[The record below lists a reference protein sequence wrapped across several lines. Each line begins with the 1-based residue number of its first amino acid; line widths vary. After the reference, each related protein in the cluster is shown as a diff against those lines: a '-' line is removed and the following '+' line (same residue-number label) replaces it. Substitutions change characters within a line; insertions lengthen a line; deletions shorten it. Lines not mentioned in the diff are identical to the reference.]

1 METNLVKIENGQPVT
16 SSRKVAQDFER
27 LHKNVLVNVE
37 EIIGVAEKSAD
48 LFFKT
53 TYTHPQNK
61 QQYPEYLMNRDGFT
75 LLAMS
80 FKGAKAIKWKM
91 KYIAAFN
98 EMEQQLATL
107 DQPSYQIEDKI
118 KRAEKWIVEAREL
131 MDTQLQ
137 LHETKQQLT
146 EAKPKA
152 DFVDKYVDKGIT
164 YSIRQTAKI
173 LNIPERQFVDILMT
187 SKIVFRQSGCIMPYA
202 NKQSEGYFE
211 VKVGYNY
218 GWQYDQTRFTT
229 KGIYWI
235 AKRLKDIADPN
246 WESKLRIA

>member
-16 SSRKVAQDFER
+16 SSRKVAEDFGKE
-27 LHKNVLVNVE
+27 HKNVLANIR
-37 EIIGVAEKSAD
+37 EILVAENQATK
-48 LFFKT
+48 LFFET
-53 TYTHPQNK
+53 SHEYRGQTF
-61 QQYPEYLMNRDGFT
+61 PEYLMNRDGFT
-75 LLAMS
+75 LLAMG
-80 FKGAKAIKWKM
+80 FTGKKAMQWKM

-98 EMEQQLATL
+98 EMEKQLATL

-118 KRAEKWIVEAREL
+118 KRAEKWIVEAKEL

-152 DFVDKYVDKGIT
+152 DFVDQYVDKGIT

-173 LNIPERQFVDILMT
+173 LGIPERKFLDILMT
-187 SKIVFRQSGCIMPYA
+187 SRIVFRQSGNIMPYA

-211 VKVGYNY
+211 VKVGYSH

-235 AKRLKDIADPN
+235 AKRLKDLVDSD
-246 WESKLRIA
+246 WKSKL

>member
-1 METNLVKIENGQPVT
+1 METENLVKIENGQPVT
-16 SSRKVAQDFER
+16 SSRKVAEDFGK
-27 LHKNVLVNVE
+27 LHKDVLE
-37 EIIGVAEKSAD
+37 SARSIITLAENSAD
-48 LFFKT
+48 LFFET
-53 TYTHPQNK
+53 TMPDSYGRSQK
-61 QQYPEYLMNRDGFT
+61 AYLMNRDGFT
-75 LLAMS
+75 LLAMG
-80 FKGAKAIKWKM
+80 FTGKKAMQWKM

-98 EMEQQLATL
+98 QMEQKLATL

-152 DFVDKYVDKGIT
+152 DFVDQYVDKGIT
-164 YSIRQTAKI
+164 YSIRQTTKI
-173 LNIPERQFVDILMT
+173 LGIPERKFLDILMT
-187 SKIVFRQSGCIMPYA
+187 SRIVFRQSGNIMPYA

-211 VKVGYNY
+211 VKVGYSH

-229 KGIYWI
+229 KGIFWI
-235 AKRLKDIADPN
+235 AKRLKDLVDSD
-246 WESKLRIA
+246 WKSKL